1 MSSDHSCMNIR
12 RREVLR
18 SSSGH
23 EWTRTPYFHVIHTH
37 TDTWEECFLPREC
50 LPTSLAAPISPT
62 VRGSPAGC
70 SWMGPP
76 HHLYLQEAWAVPHR
90 KWAEETVSCVSCP
103 LIASVTH
110 SNLLWNGTESE
121 DFSSD
126 VLFPG
131 GIKGHEFF
139 AAGYFPS
146 LYTWSARV
154 FILAKFANYWSKS
167 LFPRWERDQQWT
179 CGRVQGI

>member
-12 RREVLR
+12 RREALR

-23 EWTRTPYFHVIHTH
+23 EWTQTPYFHVIHTH

-50 LPTSLAAPISPT
+50 LPTSLAAPISPA

-131 GIKGHEFF
+131 ASRVTSFCCRLLSLPLYLVSQSV
-139 AAGYFPS
+139 YFGQICQ
-146 LYTWSARV
+146 L
-154 FILAKFANYWSKS
+154 L
-167 LFPRWERDQQWT
+167 E
-179 CGRVQGI
+179 